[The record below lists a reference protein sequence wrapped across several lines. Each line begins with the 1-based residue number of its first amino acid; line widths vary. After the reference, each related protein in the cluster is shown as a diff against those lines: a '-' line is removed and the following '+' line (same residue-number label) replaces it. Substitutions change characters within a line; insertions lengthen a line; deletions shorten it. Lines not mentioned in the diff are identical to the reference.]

1 MRAAVLNGDKIEIKE
16 IEQPKLVGKGAI
28 VKVRGCGL
36 CGSDI
41 VKLKHHSVADGTVL
55 GHEITMSTLQLDF
68 LLPKKFNLEFYN
80 SQNSIENPIMIH
92 RGLIGTYERFLSIL
106 LEQTKGNLPFWLAP
120 KQVIIIPVA
129 EEHKAF
135 ADEIYT
141 QLKDNHFYVEVDDR
155 NERISKKIRES
166 QINKT
171 KIQIVIGDDE
181 IATNELSLRFY
192 GQKDIIKIKKI
203 ELIDYLIKLRNEKK

>member
-1 MRAAVLNGDKIEIKE
+1 MWLKAEEDLRKVLK
-16 IEQPKLVGKGAI
+16 
-28 VKVRGCGL
+28 
-36 CGSDI
+36 
-41 VKLKHHSVADGTVL
+41 KLKIKYVEKIGEAAFYGPKIDIQIKTVL

-120 KQVIIIPVA
+120 KQVIIIPVT

-155 NERISKKIRES
+155 NERISKKIREA
-166 QINKT
+166 QIKKT

-192 GQKDIIKIKKI
+192 GQKDIINIKKI